1 MGFPCGSP
9 GKESTCNAG
18 DLGLIPGIGRGPG
31 ERKGYLLQYSSLE
44 NSMDSPWVCKESDMT
59 EWLSHFTSFSPLPFT
74 SLLFSAI
81 CKASSDNH
89 FAFLHFFFLEMVL
102 SLDCKRVDSAEP
114 KPWKRRA
121 WLSVTLK
128 NEISWNASLL
138 NVPFLTDCSE
148 PSCLPWLLCFPQDL
162 AGPEVVFS
170 YKFFHYACTV
180 NKT

>member
-1 MGFPCGSP
+1 MKCSLGISNFLEEISNLSHSIVFHFFALITEEGFLISPC
-9 GKESTCNAG
+9 
-18 DLGLIPGIGRGPG
+18 
-31 ERKGYLLQYSSLE
+31 YSLE
-44 NSMDSPWVCKESDMT
+44 LCIQMGISY
-59 EWLSHFTSFSPLPFT
+59 LFTSPLST
-74 SLLFSAI
+74 AI
-81 CKASSDNH
+81 CKASSDSH